1 MHDAARAMFRKVCLA
16 NIDHIPTLPRVLPEM
31 GFVETHRLG
40 HNTGPEDTSTLFQN
54 PYMPFAFSCF
64 EGRKDWPRVVNLV
77 VSDTSEAREG
87 LLTFVKSQ
95 SALTET
101 TQQVW
106 KKNGVVSSAA
116 PQPVIQRSVL
126 VGQADWRARDG
137 FRDPALPVHVEWR
150 PCGRV
155 EPRAKHL
162 AKRSPPPA
170 EQAAL
175 IAEGT
180 PLQKNGPS
188 VQGGRGRQRTGP
200 VCHRKCG
207 ARGGL
212 QPKPKM
218 PPLACSAA
226 DKAQSPNL
234 WTSLLNLKSITIIQ
248 KTKENL
254 SVK

>member
-1 MHDAARAMFRKVCLA
+1 MHDAAKAMFQKVCLA

-180 PLQKNGPS
+180 PLQKMVSLFMEVAVDNAPDLCAIANAARAGVCGRNQRCHLWLVLRRTRRR
-188 VQGGRGRQRTGP
+188 VQTYGHL
-200 VCHRKCG
+200 C
-207 ARGGL
+207 
-212 QPKPKM
+212 
-218 PPLACSAA
+218 
-226 DKAQSPNL
+226 
-234 WTSLLNLKSITIIQ
+234 
-248 KTKENL
+248 
-254 SVK
+254 